1 MTVPEPTPDEALQ
14 RRRFAQLRELR
25 EPAEPATALRWIRS
39 RWACRRTSKRRSPKA
54 RLWYGWVRRFLE
66 KGKTESVMKITFIGG
81 GNMAEALIGGLLR
94 KDFPL
99 QDIRVVEI
107 SAEARRK
114 LADKYGVTSFDKP
127 KDAMRRTTSWCS
139 R

>member
-1 MTVPEPTPDEALQ
+1 
-14 RRRFAQLRELR
+14 
-25 EPAEPATALRWIRS
+25 
-39 RWACRRTSKRRSPKA
+39 
-54 RLWYGWVRRFLE
+54 
-66 KGKTESVMKITFIGG
+66 MKITFIGG

-114 LADKYGVTSFDKP
+114 LVDKYGVTSFDKP
-127 KDAMRRTTSWCS
+127 KDAMRANDVVVFAVEPQHLREGPPNPGLRTTPISSSASPRACAS
-139 R
+139 PTSPSG